1 MYQPLLLDTMIQAS
15 VGGFLAQM
23 LVNALALLIAAFV
36 LDGVE
41 VKGIT
46 SSLLVALVLA
56 FLNATIG
63 SYLEEITGFYKGILH
78 FLVDAVVI
86 LLASALLKGFRVKG
100 FLWAI
105 ILAVAL
111 TFLNTFLY
119 QLIF

>member
-1 MYQPLLLDTMIQAS
+1 
-15 VGGFLAQM
+15 
-23 LVNALALLIAAFV
+23 ALALLIAAFV